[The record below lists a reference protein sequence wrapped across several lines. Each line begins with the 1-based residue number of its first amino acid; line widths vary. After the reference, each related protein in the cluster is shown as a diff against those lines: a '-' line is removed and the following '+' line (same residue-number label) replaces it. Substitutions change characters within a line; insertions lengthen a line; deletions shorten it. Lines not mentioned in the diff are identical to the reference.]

1 MPPRYRPFLHSSYSC
16 IFARIKGG
24 FKAALFYLSPFNPC
38 FERGFFCKIKEKIKH
53 SHDAHDNTVYDIWY
67 LSQCYSLSGRDYHLD
82 APEPLERGDHAVAR
96 LAGLRVAPMPK
107 ARPVWPAS
115 AGQAADG
122 PRLAEAWGSLGRALT
137 LIEAS
142 GEPAGRACAAL
153 LSTECCTSAPLRQSG
168 PWPR

>member
-1 MPPRYRPFLHSSYSC
+1 M
-16 IFARIKGG
+16 
-24 FKAALFYLSPFNPC
+24 
-38 FERGFFCKIKEKIKH
+38 KEKIKH

-115 AGQAADG
+115 AGQV
-122 PRLAEAWGSLGRALT
+122 AEAGRSVRGSLRRELVLRG
-137 LIEAS
+137 AS
-142 GEPAGRACAAL
+142 GAPAGRSLRPLVFSRVLHVCPVATKWPLAKVRPR
-153 LSTECCTSAPLRQSG
+153 PLR
-168 PWPR
+168 